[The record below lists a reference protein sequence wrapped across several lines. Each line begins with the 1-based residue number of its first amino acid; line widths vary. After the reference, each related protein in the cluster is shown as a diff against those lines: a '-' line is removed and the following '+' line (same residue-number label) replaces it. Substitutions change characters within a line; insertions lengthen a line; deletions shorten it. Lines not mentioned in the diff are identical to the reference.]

1 MICQIFI
8 TLLIIILLIAIPI
21 GISAIGEVISGNSL
35 KEVFSSFK
43 DYVGA
48 WIIGILCML
57 VITLIIIIILGI
69 FIFASEVCSNF
80 LTI

>member
-1 MICQIFI
+1 MICQILV

-21 GISAIGEVISGNSL
+21 GMSVIGEVISGNSL
-35 KEVFSSFK
+35 KEAFFSFE
-43 DYVGA
+43 DYFVA

-57 VITLIIIIILGI
+57 VIILITVIILGI
-69 FIFASEVCSNF
+69 FIFAGEVCSNF